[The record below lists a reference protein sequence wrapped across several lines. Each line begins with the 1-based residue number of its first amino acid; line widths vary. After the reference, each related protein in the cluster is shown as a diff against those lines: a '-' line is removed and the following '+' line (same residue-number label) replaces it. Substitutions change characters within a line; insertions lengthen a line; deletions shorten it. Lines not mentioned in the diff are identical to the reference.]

1 MESVAEATQIYVLA
15 AEILG
20 KRPESAPKNGSVE
33 LKSWADIADD
43 LDAFSNSVVALE
55 NELPPADG
63 GMAKQAARD
72 DAPPPAAAM
81 GPTLYFCIPPNDKL
95 LGYWDTVADRL
106 FKIRHCMNIEGVV
119 RQLSLF
125 APPIDPGMLVR
136 AAAAGLSI
144 DAALNAASSATL
156 PHYRFAVLA
165 DRAKELCNEV
175 RALGSQLLSALEK
188 RDAEALAALRA
199 GAEIDMLKTTRE
211 LRRLQIAEAENA
223 IDALQRSRDMAAARQ
238 SYYAGR
244 PYMNPHEQ
252 QQLSSLQSAH
262 TFQSIAQAMD
272 VLASGLALIPNLD
285 IGVSGA
291 FSSPVTKLRIG
302 GIDLSGAVG
311 FAKQALAS
319 LASQDTFT
327 ANMASV
333 LGGYD
338 RRRDD
343 WLQQADQAAKEI
355 KLIEAQIVGAEL
367 RRDMA
372 EHELGALE
380 QQLDQATTTRD
391 FLHDKFTNAELY
403 EWMST
408 QTSQLFFQGYQ
419 LAYDTAKL
427 AERALRHELGDRG
440 AVFVEFGYW
449 DSLRKGLLSGERL
462 AYDLQR
468 MERAY
473 LDANKREYELTKHVS
488 LAQLDPAA
496 LVRLRT
502 TGECFVELPETLF
515 DGDYPGHYM
524 RRLKSVAVTIPCVTG
539 PYTNVNCTMTLLRN
553 SARVSSTPADP
564 YPRTGGEDNRFVD
577 GMAAIQ
583 SVVTSTGQ
591 NDAGLFEPNLRD
603 ERFLPFEGAGAI
615 SRWNVRLPKAD
626 NRFDFD
632 TISDVVLHVR
642 YTARPGGAALETEAR
657 KALAESGVASGGAR
671 LLSAETDF
679 GDAWFAFRQP
689 LAPGA
694 AARTLTLS
702 LGAERFPFEARRGE
716 IKIPRID
723 VLLALRDGTT
733 LPAPLNLT
741 ITPPGEGATAHVVP
755 VAKNSLLGG
764 TPTATLKLDEG
775 SEGSLGSWSLAF
787 AEPAFSALEVED
799 VLVVAYFVSE
809 AK

>member
-1 MESVAEATQIYVLA
+1 
-15 AEILG
+15 
-20 KRPESAPKNGSVE
+20 
-33 LKSWADIADD
+33 
-43 LDAFSNSVVALE
+43 
-55 NELPPADG
+55 
-63 GMAKQAARD
+63 
-72 DAPPPAAAM
+72 
-81 GPTLYFCIPPNDKL
+81 
-95 LGYWDTVADRL
+95 
-106 FKIRHCMNIEGVV
+106 
-119 RQLSLF
+119 
-125 APPIDPGMLVR
+125 
-136 AAAAGLSI
+136 
-144 DAALNAASSATL
+144 
-156 PHYRFAVLA
+156 
-165 DRAKELCNEV
+165 
-175 RALGSQLLSALEK
+175 
-188 RDAEALAALRA
+188 
-199 GAEIDMLKTTRE
+199 
-211 LRRLQIAEAENA
+211 
-223 IDALQRSRDMAAARQ
+223 
-238 SYYAGR
+238 
-244 PYMNPHEQ
+244 
-252 QQLSSLQSAH
+252 
-262 TFQSIAQAMD
+262 
-272 VLASGLALIPNLD
+272 
-285 IGVSGA
+285 
-291 FSSPVTKLRIG
+291 
-302 GIDLSGAVG
+302 
-311 FAKQALAS
+311 
-319 LASQDTFT
+319 
-327 ANMASV
+327 
-333 LGGYD
+333 
-338 RRRDD
+338 
-343 WLQQADQAAKEI
+343 
-355 KLIEAQIVGAEL
+355 
-367 RRDMA
+367 
-372 EHELGALE
+372 
-380 QQLDQATTTRD
+380 
-391 FLHDKFTNAELY
+391 
-403 EWMST
+403 
-408 QTSQLFFQGYQ
+408 
-419 LAYDTAKL
+419 
-427 AERALRHELGDRG
+427 
-440 AVFVEFGYW
+440 
-449 DSLRKGLLSGERL
+449 
-462 AYDLQR
+462 
-468 MERAY
+468 
-473 LDANKREYELTKHVS
+473 
-488 LAQLDPAA
+488 
-496 LVRLRT
+496 
-502 TGECFVELPETLF
+502 
-515 DGDYPGHYM
+515 
-524 RRLKSVAVTIPCVTG
+524 
-539 PYTNVNCTMTLLRN
+539 MTLLRN